1 MSVGSGGLLIILSF
15 GLSAPLLLIFFL
27 FTKAFKK
34 DNKRAANTLAVIF
47 SFWIFFY
54 NILNSYFLADNI
66 IFFILFFSL
75 PLYGTFFVVGGIIST
90 IYFSKYYGEIII
102 KVGIATHTIWSLVEI
117 LEIIVN
123 FYSPTLLLNVFIN
136 ILIISFWF
144 IYFKTLSL
152 KTDNISLVA
161 KNDPKDW

>member
-1 MSVGSGGLLIILSF
+1 MSLGLGGSLIFISISIL
-15 GLSAPLLLIFFL
+15 APLVLIFFL

-34 DNKRAANTLAVIF
+34 DNKRTANTLAVIF

-54 NILNSYFLADNI
+54 NILSSYFLTSKL
-66 IFFILFFSL
+66 IFFILFFS
-75 PLYGTFFVVGGIIST
+75 PPSYGTFFVVGGIIST

-102 KVGIATHTIWSLVEI
+102 KVGIAIFIIWALREI
-117 LEIIVN
+117 SQIIGN
-123 FYSPTLLLNVFIN
+123 FDSPILLLNIFLN
-136 ILIISFWF
+136 IFIISFWF

-152 KTDNISLVA
+152 KTNNISLVA